1 MGSGARGHKT
11 KSISI
16 VTLFFFH
23 PFVFTLSN
31 FSCQIG
37 YSSRITHTSK
47 KTQKARQNTR
57 NKPNTRMVLGI
68 RNLVSAVCFCGYN
81 ICPHT
86 WMTYSCM
93 GTYSCFEEGCR
104 KKWTRQS
111 RKVLWVVLSS
121 PFFKEIWKNGTRG
134 HGPCLKVPKESNKA
148 KFDSYSF
155 RNSVLIISHI
165 TFRDCRV
172 HIFLRQPFSK

>member
-1 MGSGARGHKT
+1 MASGARGHKT

-47 KTQKARQNTR
+47 ITQKARQNTR
-57 NKPNTRMVLGI
+57 NKPNTRVVLGI

-86 WMTYSCM
+86 WRTYLGPRQLMYGDIQLFRGRLSEKVNATIPK
-93 GTYSCFEEGCR
+93 GIVGGFEFTVLQR
-104 KKWTRQS
+104 NLKKWYERPWTMFESAKGKQQS
-111 RKVLWVVLSS
+111 
-121 PFFKEIWKNGTRG
+121 
-134 HGPCLKVPKESNKA
+134 
-148 KFDSYSF
+148 
-155 RNSVLIISHI
+155 
-165 TFRDCRV
+165 
-172 HIFLRQPFSK
+172 